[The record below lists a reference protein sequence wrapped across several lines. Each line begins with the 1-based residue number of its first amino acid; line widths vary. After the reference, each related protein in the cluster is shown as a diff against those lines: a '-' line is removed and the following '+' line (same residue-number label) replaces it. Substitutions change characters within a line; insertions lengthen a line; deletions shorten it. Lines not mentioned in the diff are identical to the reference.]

1 MYSPIGLSSRQRL
14 FVVSSIVLGT
24 VLLSSAVLSP
34 TRARRQKETSL
45 PIVKDN
51 TGSFRLISLERIDDW
66 FVMRMQNTSKKAI
79 TAYGKAVCDV
89 PESSTDYTL
98 GDYSIQPGEVV
109 EIMMPIEVVPDK
121 CDPAITQ
128 PTITIV
134 AVIFDDRTYGGEFR
148 WAKGILDNRR
158 GTKIQLKRINGLL
171 TKALKW
177 SDAGEPTAID
187 RLKAEIESLPIDEG
201 EAPAVRGGLST
212 AKQRVSHLL
221 EELKQWHQSSLAVQ
235 SVHDIPIR
243 GQLAGINDLKEG
255 IEKLINLNEK
265 WISRY

>member
-1 MYSPIGLSSRQRL
+1 MDSQKNLSTSHRL
-14 FVVSSIVLGT
+14 FIVSSIVLGT
-24 VLLSSAVLSP
+24 LLLSTSLLTAG
-34 TRARRQKETSL
+34 ARRSQQKSSL

-51 TGSFRLISLERIDDW
+51 TGSFRLINLERIDNR

-79 TAYGKAVCDV
+79 TAYGNAVCDV
-89 PESSTDYTL
+89 PESSTDYSI
-98 GDYSIQPGEVV
+98 GDYSIQPGDVV
-109 EIMMPIEVVPDK
+109 EIMMPIKVVADK

-128 PTITIV
+128 PTITIL
-134 AVIFDDRTYGGEFR
+134 AVVFDDRTYGGEFR

-158 GTKIQLKRINGLL
+158 GEKIQLKRINGLL

-187 RLKAEIESLPIDEG
+187 RLKTEIESLPIDEG
-201 EAPAVRGGLST
+201 EAPAVRSGLST
-212 AKQRVSHLL
+212 AKQKASYLL
-221 EELKQWHQSSLAVQ
+221 EELKQWHQSSLAAQ
-235 SVHDIPIR
+235 SVHNIPIR
-243 GQLAGINDLKEG
+243 GELAGINGLKEG